1 MADENPQVQSD
12 RNAFDKARQRT
23 LLVEEIMQAEVNYH
37 ATLLSSASRTAT
49 ILTDGQHNLRAR
61 GVIVSVNVSSAGTGS
76 ITATIQ
82 RYEPS
87 TGTWVDMLASVAI
100 STAVRTELTIYP
112 GFTPA
117 ANVTATAVLP
127 RLWRVSITHGNANA
141 MTYSVG
147 VSTRT

>member
-12 RNAFDKARQRT
+12 RNAFDRVRERT
-23 LLVEEIMQAEVNYH
+23 MLIEEIIQAEVNYH
-37 ATLLSSASRTAT
+37 AVLLTSASRTVT
-49 ILTDGQHNLRAR
+49 VVTDGQHNLRAR
-61 GVIVSVNVSSAGTGS
+61 GVIVSVNVSNAGTGS

-117 ANVTATAVLP
+117 ANVTASAVLP
-127 RLWRVSITHGNANA
+127 RLWRVSVAHGNANA
-141 MTYSVG
+141 IIYSVG
-147 VSTRT
+147 VSTLT